1 LSEHRL
7 GKRVLT
13 LSILILAS
21 LIAST
26 LPITHAQ
33 PTYSDNIVGNG
44 DFETIR
50 TGTTDQPAIWTTEFL
65 DSNAGS
71 TITLN
76 STQALLGIYSARLD
90 VSQDTHS
97 AKNASQA
104 IGFGHQTLRQQF
116 PANFLV
122 SNLTA
127 RPDSINL
134 WYMIQPKFAGYSG
147 LDVRIKAGDTT
158 EMNYIFT
165 NPQTGISAS
174 NSSTGGEAGKPVKYI
189 LIPTPNMNQWTHLS
203 RDLEQDWLAPMTN
216 SNGVM
221 PGRFAADQTIVFIEI
236 WSFYY
241 QDPFSLAVFGE
252 TEWVDNV
259 AIYIDS
265 ATPPQ
270 PPPPHNNYA
279 AFNFRD
285 TTGALVNN
293 LVSWKLFNS
302 TGEEIV
308 GYTQNSQ
315 TLILEPYTVAV
326 YYPII
331 TGQNPEPYLIGRQ
344 RIVLNTT
351 YNVSLEMFP
360 QGNFPWSYVAFNS
373 TITNLKI
380 VKENATFLQFDSLGD
395 AGPALILVKVQ
406 SKPLVVQRNLD
417 DPTSLKWSYDPSLFI
432 LRIPAIGLGNFSIF
446 ITPPVTIPQIA
457 FQDFTGNSV
466 STGITWKIL
475 LSDGTQLTVVPGQLI
490 ENGTYTYQAF
500 YSGYLIYTNILTS
513 TPNPIRLQMLPIGT
527 QRQGYI
533 AFNSTIASI
542 TVLENSATQLGFRA
556 EGHGSYLIIVNSHI
570 RPLSVSLNGNN
581 VTSWT
586 YNSSTSTIAIQT
598 SQLGT
603 FTITYSNTPA
613 IPILYIG
620 AIIGAVAIAVAGLLI
635 WRKTHSKTL
644 NQPSPFKGDFG
655 TKEQPGSKTQ
665 IPQKGQLGRL

>member
-1 LSEHRL
+1 MTEVSEHRL
-7 GKRVLT
+7 DKRVLT

-21 LIAST
+21 LLAST

-50 TGTTDQPAIWTTEFL
+50 AGTTDQPAIWTTEFL

-71 TITLN
+71 TITIN

-97 AKNASQA
+97 AKNPSQT

-116 PANFLV
+116 PANFLI

-189 LIPTPNMNQWTHLS
+189 IIPTPNMNEWTHLS
-203 RDLEQDWLAPMTN
+203 RNLEQDWLAPMTN
-216 SNGVM
+216 SSGVM
-221 PGRFAADQTIVFIEI
+221 PGRFATNQSIVFIEI

-241 QDPFSLAVFGE
+241 QDPFSLAVYGE

-259 AIYIDS
+259 AMYVDS
-265 ATPPQ
+265 TTAPP

-279 AFNFRD
+279 AFNFVD
-285 TTGALVNN
+285 ATGASVNN

-302 TGEEIV
+302 TGQEVV

-315 TLILEPYTVAV
+315 TLVLEPYTVAV
-326 YYPII
+326 YFPVI
-331 TGQNPEPYLIGRQ
+331 TGQNPEPYLILRQ

-351 YNVSLEMFP
+351 YGVSLEMFP

-380 VKENATFLQFDSLGD
+380 IKENSTFLHFDSQGD
-395 AGPALILVKVQ
+395 AAPAVILVKVQ
-406 SKPLVVQRNLD
+406 SKPLAVQRNND
-417 DPTSLKWSYDPSLFI
+417 DPTSIKWSYDPSLSI
-432 LRIPAIGLGNFSIF
+432 LRIPAIALGNFSIF
-446 ITPPVTIPQIA
+446 ITPPITIPQIA

-466 STGITWKIL
+466 SAGVTWKIL
-475 LSDGTQLTVVPGQLI
+475 LSDGTQVPALPGQLV
-490 ENGTYTYQAF
+490 ENGTYYYQAF
-500 YSGYLIYTNILTS
+500 YSGYLIHTSILTS
-513 TPNPIRLQMLPIGT
+513 TLNPVRLQMLPIGT
-527 QRQGYI
+527 QQQGYI
-533 AFNSTIASI
+533 AFNSTVTSI
-542 TVLENSATQLGFRA
+542 TVLENSAAQLGFRA
-556 EGHGSYLIIVNSHI
+556 EGQGSYLIVVSSHVK
-570 RPLSVSLNGNN
+570 PLNVKLNGND
-581 VTSWT
+581 VRSWT
-586 YNSSTSTIAIQT
+586 YNSTTSTIAIQA

-613 IPILYIG
+613 IPLLYVG
-620 AIIGAVAIAVAGLLI
+620 AIIGAIAIAVAGLLV
-635 WRKTHSKTL
+635 WRKTRSKTL
-644 NQPSPFKGDFG
+644 TQPSP
-655 TKEQPGSKTQ
+655 TKEKLGTNERPESKAKN
-665 IPQKGQLGRL
+665 PQKGQ